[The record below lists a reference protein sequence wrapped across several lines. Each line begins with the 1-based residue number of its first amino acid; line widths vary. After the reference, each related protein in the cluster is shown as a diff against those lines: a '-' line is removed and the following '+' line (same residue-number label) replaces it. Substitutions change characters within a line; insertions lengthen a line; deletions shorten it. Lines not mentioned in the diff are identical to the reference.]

1 MEKSQT
7 KITELLW
14 FNFIML
20 HIPGKF
26 NIGGIYKRRRNTLGG
41 EGVSNS
47 DVARY
52 YKVEFR

>member
-26 NIGGIYKRRRNTLGG
+26 NIGGIYKRSRYTLGG

-52 YKVEFR
+52 